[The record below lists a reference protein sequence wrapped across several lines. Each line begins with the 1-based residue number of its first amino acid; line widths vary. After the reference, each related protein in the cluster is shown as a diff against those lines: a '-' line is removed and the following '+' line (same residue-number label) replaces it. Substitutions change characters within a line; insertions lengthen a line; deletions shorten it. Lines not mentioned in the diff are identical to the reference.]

1 VTARLATTWPALL
14 AGFLVVYGVLA
25 IGAALDTTARFGL
38 LTLAAVLCAAAVT
51 ERLQTR
57 SDRAVIRERL
67 GLGRPGLPALV
78 AATAVSLLVLSVH
91 PLMASLTG
99 GTVALRPGWPWL
111 LLGAFAL
118 HGLAEE
124 LVWRGFLFR
133 RLREAHRFWP
143 AVWRSMPF
151 IAAAHVPIVLTSGP
165 VVGLGAVLLAAVTS
179 VPLSY
184 LYEWGRRTLW
194 APALVHTAIDSF
206 KVVEIPA
213 DTTTFSLALIAVS
226 LGAPLLVF
234 VLPRRLRP
242 PVDAG
247 PPSPSE
253 RPAQPPGRTGRAS
266 GHLPGPVVPVPR
278 AATPPPGDAATPP
291 PPGRDRHR
299 DR

>member
-1 VTARLATTWPALL
+1 MTARSARNWPVLL

-25 IGAALDTTARFGL
+25 IGTALDTTTRFGL
-38 LTLAAVLCAAAVT
+38 LTLAAVVCAAAVT

-57 SDRAVIRERL
+57 SEWAVVRERL

-91 PLMASLTG
+91 PLTASLTG

-111 LLGAFAL
+111 LLGVFAA

-124 LVWRGFLFR
+124 LVWRGFVFR
-133 RLREAHRFWP
+133 RLREGHPFWP
-143 AVWRSMPF
+143 ALWRSTPF
-151 IAAAHVPIVLTSGP
+151 IAAAHVPIVLTAGP
-165 VVGLGAVLLAAVTS
+165 VVGLGAMLVAAVTS

-213 DTTTFSLALIAVS
+213 GTTTFSLSLIAVS
-226 LGAPLLVF
+226 LVAPLLVF
-234 VLPRRLRP
+234 ALPRRFRP
-242 PVDAG
+242 PVAAG
-247 PPSPSE
+247 TTSPVQLPAEPPD
-253 RPAQPPGRTGRAS
+253 RTGRAP
-266 GHLPGPVVPVPR
+266 GHLPGPAVTSPARNDLTTRREEP
-278 AATPPPGDAATPP
+278 TS
-291 PPGRDRHR
+291 
-299 DR
+299 

>member
-1 VTARLATTWPALL
+1 MTARLAGTWPGLL

-25 IGAALDTTARFGL
+25 IGTALDTTARFGL
-38 LTLAAVLCAAAVT
+38 LTLAAVVCAAAVT

-57 SDRAVIRERL
+57 ADGAVIRERL
-67 GLGRPGLPALV
+67 GLGRPGLSALI
-78 AATAVSLLVLSVH
+78 AAAGVSLLVLSVH

-111 LLGAFAL
+111 LLGVFAA

-133 RLREAHRFWP
+133 RLRERHPFWS

-151 IAAAHVPIVLTSGP
+151 IAAAHVPIVLTVGP
-165 VVGLGAVLLAAVTS
+165 VVGLGAMLVAAVTS

-206 KVVEIPA
+206 KIVEVPA
-213 DTTTFSLALIAVS
+213 DTTTFSLSLIAVS
-226 LGAPLLVF
+226 LVAPLLVF
-234 VLPRRLRP
+234 ALPRRFRP
-242 PVDAG
+242 PVAAG
-247 PPSPSE
+247 PTSPVQL
-253 RPAQPPGRTGRAS
+253 PAEPPDHTDRAP
-266 GHLPGPVVPVPR
+266 GHLPGRPVV
-278 AATPPPGDAATPP
+278 TPPISGQPHHSQEREEPAS
-291 PPGRDRHR
+291 
-299 DR
+299 